1 MRARLNVWAGSRP
14 DGGTRVVLADDLV
27 RPVEQQLPVFTGNT
41 KEPGDH
47 CNRQRRRDVLDEVE
61 LLAAR
66 GRVADAVEHL
76 ERELLD
82 LVVA

>member
-1 MRARLNVWAGSRP
+1 MLERLGRRLAGTAEL
-14 DGGTRVVLADDLV
+14 GVVLADDLV
-27 RPVEQQLPVFTGNT
+27 GPVEQQLPVFAGNT
-41 KEPGDH
+41 EEPGDDG
-47 CNRQRRRDVLDEVE
+47 NRQRRRHVLDEVE

-66 GRVADAVEHL
+66 GRILDVVEHL